1 MSTEP
6 QDQSPQTQESAAVPP
21 SQEGSAF
28 SALSWQ
34 ALPLFGTFFL
44 WGLGTGAQQLARPL
58 FAADFGVSIVF
69 ITLITSS
76 NAMAHLVSGPLT
88 GILTDRWGRK
98 PLVIFGNLL
107 RGVTTFLQFF
117 SRSYYQFFILEFIGG
132 IGVSMWSTG
141 SSIIMADVTRPEN
154 RGRAMA
160 IRGTAM
166 RMGSII
172 GPAVGGLITVLSSLR
187 VIFLFNAVT
196 KIAIHIVLVYMVRET
211 RPESTRRL
219 ARKES
224 TGGTKL
230 DASMF
235 LRRPV
240 LVVAL
245 VTFGMAAMGQQGA
258 FGALFPL
265 HARESAGLSIA
276 DVGSM
281 MSLAATVGLIV
292 ALPNGFL
299 MDRFGRKRFLI
310 PGMLI
315 LAAAAYLLSQITT
328 FQAVIITVMVFGWG
342 QGMSMGGSEVI
353 AIDLAPADRRGAFLG
368 IWTLFRNVGGIVGPL
383 LVGFIAEFYGFQVAF
398 ITLGVF
404 LVFCALMMAAF
415 GPETGGK
422 WRPGSKCDEPAG
434 SEPAGSGAAPS
445 GWGAEPAG
453 SASPPDGAAPAHPE
467 PVEGPPG
474 VTRSGPPS

>member
-1 MSTEP
+1 MSTDP
-6 QDQSPQTQESAAVPP
+6 QDQRPQPQQDAEPQP
-21 SQEGSAF
+21 QQGSAF

-58 FAADFGVSIVF
+58 FAASFGVPIF
-69 ITLITSS
+69 LITLITAS
-76 NAMAHLVSGPLT
+76 NAMAHLISAPVT

-107 RGVTTFLQFF
+107 RGVTTLLQFF

-132 IGVSMWSTG
+132 IGVSMWTTG

-160 IRGTAM
+160 VRGTAM

-172 GPAVGGLITVLSSLR
+172 GPSVGGLISVVSSLR

-196 KIAIHIVLVYMVRET
+196 KVAIHLLLVLMVRET
-211 RPESTRRL
+211 RPESTRRR
-219 ARKES
+219 A
-224 TGGTKL
+224 TQGGGGGTRL
-230 DASMF
+230 DVSMF

-258 FGALFPL
+258 FGALFPV
-265 HARESAGLSIA
+265 HAQDNAGLSA
-276 DVGSM
+276 GDVGSM

-299 MDRFGRKRFLI
+299 MDRFGRKRFLV
-310 PGMLI
+310 PGMLV
-315 LAAAAYLLSQITT
+315 LAVAAYLLSQITT
-328 FQAVIITVMVFGWG
+328 LQAVIVTVMVFGWG

-353 AIDLAPADRRGAFLG
+353 AIDLAPEDRRGAFLG
-368 IWTLFRNVGGIVGPL
+368 IWTLFRNVGGILGPL
-383 LVGFIAEFYGFQVAF
+383 LVGFVAEFYGFETAF
-398 ITLGVF
+398 ISIGLF
-404 LVFCALMMAAF
+404 LAFCALMMAAF

-422 WRPGSKCDEPAG
+422 WRPRAQRD
-434 SEPAGSGAAPS
+434 APQ
-445 GWGAEPAG
+445 
-453 SASPPDGAAPAHPE
+453 PDGPQPAPE
-467 PVEGPPG
+467 PG
-474 VTRSGPPS
+474 VTQSGPPA